1 MIITKIAAKNYKTY
15 KDLDLDLTV
24 NADQP
29 IILIGGQNGGGK
41 TTLFQ
46 AIYAALYGLEVK
58 DKDHFKRLVS
68 AATPFH
74 NDVRIELEIDFK
86 GKVLMKDFLYKI
98 KRTYTLNSQEQPI
111 ESVTLNFNGDVFTY
125 GSAMPFSQRNKL
137 EVEVNKII
145 KANLPKELSKYFLF
159 DAMESGDLLKED
171 YLARVIKENI
181 ENVMGFNKYIHLEE
195 AAHKLKEKYIADSL
209 EIESERVEYQ
219 KLLDEKNKVEAKI
232 KSLREEQKIK
242 LGYSIDKKDL
252 YNKAKEGKNLQQEFQ
267 DQIKLLESRIEDLKL
282 KEAEYLHLTSKYAE
296 EIELQSFLP
305 KLTDTI
311 KQELQL
317 IINSKDNASN
327 SSHFSTM
334 QLDYIYQKISSY
346 LDHNKLEGMLSKSFA
361 DDLLEFIKQ
370 DQKKNTTAEDF
381 SYFSDDEI
389 NSIKLLLN
397 QSSANTFNYLN
408 HTKDSLQKELK
419 QLPIIYADLAEAKS
433 HLSTEDSSIIDSYEF
448 NESLLADLKT
458 NIINL
463 QEEIQRINKEINKF
477 DISEE
482 EIPNPKLEILK
493 KIEPVFSIISNA
505 LLSSKKQRIEEMMKN
520 DLNSTLVAYADQI
533 GKVELSENLSDLTFK
548 IFHKSGNEIYLE
560 ELNAAS
566 KQIIVQVLLK
576 ALHQFGDYNP
586 PVMIDTVMGYLDEDS
601 RASLLEN
608 YFPTLS
614 HQTILLSTD
623 SEIRTH
629 KDLIKIQE
637 FISKKYTLER
647 DKVNQLTNVREGYF
661 NA

>member
-370 DQKKNTTAEDF
+370 DQKNNTTAEDF

-419 QLPIIYADLAEAKS
+419 QLPIIYPKS
-433 HLSTEDSSIIDSYEF
+433 RS
-448 NESLLADLKT
+448 
-458 NIINL
+458 
-463 QEEIQRINKEINKF
+463 
-477 DISEE
+477 
-482 EIPNPKLEILK
+482 
-493 KIEPVFSIISNA
+493 
-505 LLSSKKQRIEEMMKN
+505 
-520 DLNSTLVAYADQI
+520 
-533 GKVELSENLSDLTFK
+533 
-548 IFHKSGNEIYLE
+548 
-560 ELNAAS
+560 
-566 KQIIVQVLLK
+566 
-576 ALHQFGDYNP
+576 
-586 PVMIDTVMGYLDEDS
+586 
-601 RASLLEN
+601 
-608 YFPTLS
+608 
-614 HQTILLSTD
+614 
-623 SEIRTH
+623 
-629 KDLIKIQE
+629 
-637 FISKKYTLER
+637 
-647 DKVNQLTNVREGYF
+647 
-661 NA
+661 